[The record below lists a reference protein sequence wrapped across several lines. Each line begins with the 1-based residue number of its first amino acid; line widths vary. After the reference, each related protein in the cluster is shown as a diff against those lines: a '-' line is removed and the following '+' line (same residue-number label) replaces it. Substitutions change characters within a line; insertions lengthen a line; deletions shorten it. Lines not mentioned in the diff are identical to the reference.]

1 MIKTIWSECA
11 KYYPNP
17 PPVPYEEDQTS
28 VVHEANYISN
38 LAEIN
43 PQIVFTNITENNIPN
58 WIDSQSIELNILPNS
73 IYT

>member
-28 VVHEANYISN
+28 VVHEANYLNN

-43 PQIVFTNITENNIPN
+43 PQINSINITENDMKY
-58 WIDSQSIELNILPNS
+58 WIDSQNIEDNILQNS